1 MDPRENCE
9 RTFLRV
15 PHPFRGQF
23 TPSSL
28 SLPNL
33 PRSRWRYPH
42 RAPSPPNG
50 SASRPAPCVAALHPE
65 GFEPPTLGF
74 EDRCSI
80 RLSYECYAFLRNVLR
95 EPKSRISRPLQ
106 PEKVT
111 LKCVTCRASVPSKP
125 TTLTRVAEC
134 LHKNDH
140 GTYFALLKVR
150 GKQIKKSLKTKDAA
164 VAKRHLATH
173 RAKAQNLLSED
184 GNITFSNLAT
194 RWLNVIKPDLRP
206 RSWQRLEGPYTP
218 SGKIH
223 ARPAS

>member
-9 RTFLRV
+9 RTFVRV

-23 TPSSL
+23 IPSSL

-80 RLSYECYAFLRNVLR
+80 QLSYECYAFLRNVLR

-111 LKCVTCRASVPSKP
+111 LKCVTCRASAPSKP

-140 GTYFALLKVR
+140 GTYFALLKVH
-150 GKQIKKSLKTKDAA
+150 GKQIKKIPHDEGRS
-164 VAKRHLATH
+164 RSEATPG
-173 RAKAQNLLSED
+173 APPS
-184 GNITFSNLAT
+184 
-194 RWLNVIKPDLRP
+194 
-206 RSWQRLEGPYTP
+206 EGPKSTLSGREHHLQQSGDPLAECHQTGFTP
-218 SGKIH
+218 AFLAKTRRSLH
-223 ARPAS
+223 SFW